1 LGLAFTKSLGLL
13 RGFFFFFQPLTESL
27 LQVVVGLFGQVKGG
41 EPLAEL
47 LDANRKWT
55 ADGH

>member
-1 LGLAFTKSLGLL
+1 
-13 RGFFFFFQPLTESL
+13 
-27 LQVVVGLFGQVKGG
+27 LQVAVGLFGQVKGG